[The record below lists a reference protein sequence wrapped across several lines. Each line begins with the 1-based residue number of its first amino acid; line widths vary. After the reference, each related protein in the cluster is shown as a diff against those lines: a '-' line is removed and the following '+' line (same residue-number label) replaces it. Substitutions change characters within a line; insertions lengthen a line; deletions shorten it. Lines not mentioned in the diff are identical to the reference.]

1 MGKVYFVGAGSGDP
15 ELLTIKGKRIIETA
29 DVIFYD
35 RLVHPSLLYLAKKTA
50 RFVYSGKF
58 PKKHI
63 LQQKEINQLLID
75 EGKKEQIV
83 VRLKG
88 GDPGIFGRVGEEIE
102 TLKKE
107 RIFYEVVPGITAAS
121 AASSYSGV
129 PLTHRDYSSKVT
141 LATAHR
147 QAGETLDFNGLTEN
161 GTICLY
167 MGVEQ
172 AGTIQQK
179 LIEQGVSIHLPV
191 AIVEWG
197 SVGRQ
202 RTLTTDVE
210 NMIEQVQQYQIKNPA
225 LIILGEVVTCRQG
238 NDWFEELSLFGHK
251 ILLIDSE
258 EITFETITSY
268 TQKGADVYAVQ
279 VGEQR
284 DKRFDLVHQH
294 YLAEHTFD
302 ETIYLSEKLAND
314 HKKMWSEMKQKLVL
328 CSTDRY

>member
-50 RFVYSGKF
+50 RFIFSGKF
-58 PKKHI
+58 PKKHVM
-63 LQQKEINQLLID
+63 QQEEINHSLID

-102 TLKKE
+102 TLKQE
-107 RIFYEVVPGITAAS
+107 GICYEVIPGITAAS
-121 AASSYSGV
+121 AVSCYSGI
-129 PLTHRDYSSKVT
+129 PLTHREYSSKVT

-147 QAGETLDFNGLTEN
+147 QAGESLDFKGLTAN

-172 AGTIQQK
+172 IETIQRK
-179 LIEQGVSIHLPV
+179 LIEQGVSMQLPV
-191 AIVEWG
+191 AVIEWG
-197 SVGRQ
+197 STGRQ
-202 RTLTTDVE
+202 RTVVTVVKQ
-210 NMIEQVQQYQIKNPA
+210 MSEQVKQQQIKNPA
-225 LIILGEVVTCRQG
+225 LIILGDVVTCRQG
-238 NDWFEELSLFGHK
+238 KDWFEELPLFNHK
-251 ILLIDSE
+251 ILLVDSE
-258 EITFETITSY
+258 PITFETIVSY

-279 VGEQR
+279 IGEHR
-284 DKRFDLVHQH
+284 DKRFDVVNQH
-294 YLAEHTFD
+294 YLTEHEFD
-302 ETIYLSEKLAND
+302 EIIYLND
-314 HKKMWSEMKQKLVL
+314 KTLTIHKKK
-328 CSTDRY
+328 